1 MIQVVNLNEQIVE
14 DMLAKFRAEKKD
26 KKMCYCDACLT
37 DIMTIT
43 LNTVEPRYVANPLTE
58 TFFKPSAT
66 KKQYE
71 DKIRPDFNKAVKVVK
86 KSPRH

>member
-14 DMLAKFRAEKKD
+14 DMVAALRKEKKD
-26 KKMCYCDACLT
+26 KKMCFCDACLT
-37 DIMTIT
+37 DVMTIT
-43 LNTVEPRYVANPLTE
+43 LNSLKPRYVANPLTE

-71 DKIRPDFNKAVKVVK
+71 DKIRPTLKKAIEKVK